1 MRSPFDAD
9 NLPPLE
15 PPAKLDRDVAPY
27 WSIVAEQW
35 ETDDEVRDRIL
46 VGMLARADQSTV
58 VPVVRE
64 RLVVEAEL
72 VLADHRADE
81 AGNCC
86 LCTARSDGR
95 CDIPYPCWGVRLAR
109 LVLPDA
115 DVAQSERRP

>member
-1 MRSPFDAD
+1 MRSPFDSD
-9 NLPPLE
+9 NRPPLE

-35 ETDDEVRDRIL
+35 EPDDDVRDRIL
-46 VGMLARADQSTV
+46 VGMLARAEQSTV
-58 VPVVRE
+58 IPVVRE

-86 LCTARSDGR
+86 LCSAQWGERYG
-95 CDIPYPCWGVRLAR
+95 IPYPCWAVKLAR